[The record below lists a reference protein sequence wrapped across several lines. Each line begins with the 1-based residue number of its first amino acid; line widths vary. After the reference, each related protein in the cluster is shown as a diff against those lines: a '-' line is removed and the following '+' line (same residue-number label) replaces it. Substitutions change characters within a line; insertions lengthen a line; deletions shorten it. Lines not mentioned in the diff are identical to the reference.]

1 MSNSAT
7 WVRNRLSRRTNHIL
21 SPDTAAPFQCSV
33 VYLCDEAEHHTHK
46 DGRARCPPAG
56 ERGYR
61 CFSEDLVQ
69 ILLTFQTARDLGLQ
83 AIAGKQR
90 AAAGLDISAPTEQ
103 ISSWTKLRL

>member
-7 WVRNRLSRRTNHIL
+7 WVRNRLSRRTNHVI

-33 VYLCDEAEHHTHK
+33 VYLCDEPEHHTHK
-46 DGRARCPPAG
+46 HGRG

-69 ILLTFQTARDLGLQ
+69 ILLTFQTARNLGLQ

-90 AAAGLDISAPTEQ
+90 AAAGLDISAPPEQ